1 MTNLVV
7 KEIAPRSISGATLV
21 LFGTFLGIGDELVY
35 ILIYFIKPEKDPL
48 LINIFFFMPFI
59 LSTLQLILCFT
70 IFKYDTPRQL
80 YEEKMEEDSLG
91 ELNKIYSSVK
101 TRMKVH
107 DKIKTLVDY
116 SKRQYPRYSDLIK
129 GNNLKQLLKGMA
141 MVVIRNF
148 NGLFMIMTF
157 GHIIFKGK
165 FENYAKIIL
174 FIPNIFSTIVPF
186 LLIDSTSYHS
196 LSLRKKPLT
205 SGR

>member
-7 KEIAPRSISGATLV
+7 KEIAPRSISGSTLV

-101 TRMKVH
+101 TRAEVH
-107 DKIKTLVDY
+107 EKIKRLIDY
-116 SKRQYPRYSDLIK
+116 NKRQYPRYSDLFK
-129 GNNLKQLLKGMA
+129 GENLKQLLKGMA
-141 MVVIRNF
+141 MMVIRNF
-148 NGLFMIMTF
+148 NGLFMTITF
-157 GHIIFKGK
+157 GSIIFEKK
-165 FENYAKIIL
+165 LKDDATIIL
-174 FIPNIFSTIVPF
+174 FIPNIVSTIVPF